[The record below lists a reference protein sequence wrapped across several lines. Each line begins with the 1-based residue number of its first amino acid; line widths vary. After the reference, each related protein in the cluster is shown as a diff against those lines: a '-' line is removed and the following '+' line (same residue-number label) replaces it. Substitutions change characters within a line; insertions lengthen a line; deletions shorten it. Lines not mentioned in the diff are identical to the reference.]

1 VGWFAS
7 NFIQNYSNMELIDY
21 GLYNAVMLSMVL
33 VQILY
38 LNKRHKSLILETI
51 RYYTGVIA
59 HEISPLMRQIQ
70 RVLGKEKIGDKEKE
84 NILRISNEVLE
95 VTETILKNVKKPE
108 FNNNHSFNVEE
119 LIKGII
125 KEYPFESYEK
135 GIVQL
140 KIKDNYELVG
150 DRKHFQQAI
159 INILRNA
166 LQYVDESKN
175 KNEVIISVYKAE
187 EEKII
192 EIYDN
197 GYGIKR
203 GDIAR

>member
-1 VGWFAS
+1 MIAGR
-7 NFIQNYSNMELIDY
+7 
-21 GLYNAVMLSMVL
+21 YN
-33 VQILY
+33 
-38 LNKRHKSLILETI
+38 
-51 RYYTGVIA
+51 
-59 HEISPLMRQIQ
+59 
-70 RVLGKEKIGDKEKE
+70 
-84 NILRISNEVLE
+84 
-95 VTETILKNVKKPE
+95 
-108 FNNNHSFNVEE
+108 
-119 LIKGII
+119 
-125 KEYPFESYEK
+125 
-135 GIVQL
+135 
-140 KIKDNYELVG
+140 ELVG

-203 GDIAR
+203 GDIARVYKPLFTTRKTGTGLGLYYCYNTIVNMGGTIECDSEENQYTKFFIKF